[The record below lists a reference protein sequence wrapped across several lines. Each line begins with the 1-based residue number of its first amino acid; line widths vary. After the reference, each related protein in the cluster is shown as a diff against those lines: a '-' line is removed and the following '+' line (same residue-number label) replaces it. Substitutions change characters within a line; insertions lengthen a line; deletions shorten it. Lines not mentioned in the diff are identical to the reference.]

1 MCVRVFFF
9 LINIPVLF
17 FFSYDMITYNHIH
30 KPSMCELARPAG
42 PRRRASIMDSTLYF
56 MSLTH
61 PSRCDWAYTDA
72 LHRPT
77 HTTDA
82 RVSVRY
88 RHSTT
93 WIITV
98 HAARRR
104 PDMTQ
109 RQTQCP
115 TKVLCFTFQH
125 YFRRL
130 HHTPYT
136 QFIPNSKHPC
146 VAVHAYIILY
156 GPCLYERE
164 MNWGTAL

>member
-1 MCVRVFFF
+1 
-9 LINIPVLF
+9 
-17 FFSYDMITYNHIH
+17 
-30 KPSMCELARPAG
+30 MCELARPAG
-42 PRRRASIMDSTLYF
+42 PRRRASIMDSILYEF
-56 MSLTH
+56 D
-61 PSRCDWAYTDA
+61 PSEPMRLWAYTDA

-109 RQTQCP
+109 RQTQYAPQRCYALP
-115 TKVLCFTFQH
+115 SSITLDG
-125 YFRRL
+125 
-130 HHTPYT
+130 TPA
-136 QFIPNSKHPC
+136 P
-146 VAVHAYIILY
+146 HAMYPIQSIQCRSCLYNTVY

>member
-1 MCVRVFFF
+1 
-9 LINIPVLF
+9 
-17 FFSYDMITYNHIH
+17 MITYNHIH

-42 PRRRASIMDSTLYF
+42 PRRRGARASIMDSTLYF

-130 HHTPYT
+130 HQSTYSPHAMCT
-136 QFIPNSKHPC
+136 QFSIQCRS
-146 VAVHAYIILY
+146 
-156 GPCLYERE
+156 CLYNTVWAVFIRERDE
-164 MNWGTAL
+164 LGYGFIAFT